1 MIVSIKT
8 KCHEK
13 LEFHSSLKEDSSQ
26 VLGAHT
32 CNPSYL
38 GG

>member
-1 MIVSIKT
+1 
-8 KCHEK
+8 
-13 LEFHSSLKEDSSQ
+13 

-38 GG
+38 GGWDWENRSLSPGQGNSSPFPK